1 MSPAQRVSARR
12 LVVALAAVLGV
23 SVTASLG
30 FWQLGRAE
38 LKAGLWAQREAR
50 EALAP
55 LGWDALQE
63 AQVPDAQGKLHDR
76 RAELQ
81 GRWLHEATVF
91 LDNRPMNGRSG
102 FIVVT
107 PLLPSTGGTAL
118 LVQRGWV
125 PRRLDDRTALPP
137 VPQPDGTV
145 SIAGRLAPAPSQLY
159 AFGED
164 APGPIRQN
172 IDLAAY
178 GAEWS
183 VRLYP
188 LSLQQ
193 SATAFPDGLT
203 RDWPRVGADVHKHYG
218 YALQWFG
225 LGALITILYVWFQI
239 LVPRRR
245 RG

>member
-1 MSPAQRVSARR
+1 MSRALSASARR
-12 LVVALAAVLGV
+12 WWVALAAAVGV
-23 SVTASLG
+23 AVTASLG

-38 LKAGLWAQREAR
+38 LKAGLWTQREAR

-55 LGWDALQE
+55 VGWEALDAVQ
-63 AQVPDAQGKLHDR
+63 PGDDASGLHDR
-76 RAELQ
+76 RAALQ

-107 PLLPSTGGTAL
+107 PLLPSHGGPAL

-125 PRRLDDRTALPP
+125 PRRMDDRTALPP

-145 SIAGRLAPAPSQLY
+145 AVAGRLAPAPSQLY

-172 IDLAAY
+172 IHLSVY

-183 VRLYP
+183 LRLHP

-193 SATAFPDGLT
+193 SAPDTPDGMT